1 MKANE
6 NFGFADRVST
16 RICLEHPTP
25 DNPYICQQQ
34 FLAGYNTLELVEKSS
49 FTDVLLLLLRLEIP
63 EPEHKRLLE
72 TLMIGLIN
80 PGPRHPATKA
90 AMSASISKTNA
101 EHILPASLSVM
112 GGSRGGAAEVSES
125 YIFIQ
130 NNADTPV
137 AEVLPVANLEAT
149 QRFAPGFGRHFGGY
163 DHFIHTLAEKLIAIN
178 GASKYLSF
186 AVQLGEHLHAQ
197 SAGLLDVG
205 LAAAVM
211 CDLGLGARE
220 SAVLYQFIRAPGLL
234 AHGLEQTHRP
244 INAIPLLED
253 EHYVC
258 KT

>member
-49 FTDVLLLLLRLEIP
+49 FIDVLLLLLQLELP
-63 EPEHKRLLE
+63 KPEHKQLLE

-90 AMSASISKTNA
+90 GMAASISKTNA
-101 EHILPASLSVM
+101 EHILPTSLSVM
-112 GGSRGGAAEVSES
+112 GGKRGGAAEVSES
-125 YIFIQ
+125 CTFLQ
-130 NNADTPV
+130 ANADVPV
-137 AEVLPVANLEAT
+137 ADVTAVTSLEET
-149 QRFAPGFGRHFGGY
+149 QRFAPGFGRHFGGF
-163 DHFIHTLAEKLIAIN
+163 DHYIHSLAEKLIAIN
-178 GASKYLSF
+178 GATPHLSF
-186 AVQLGEHLHAQ
+186 AVNLGQHLHTQ

-258 KT
+258 NV

>member
-25 DNPYICQQQ
+25 NNPYICEQQY
-34 FLAGYNTLELVEKSS
+34 LAGYNTLELVENSS
-49 FTDVLLLLLRLEIP
+49 FIDVLLLLLQLELP
-63 EPEHKRLLE
+63 NTKQKRLLE
-72 TLMIGLIN
+72 MLMIGLIN
-80 PGPRHPATKA
+80 AGPRHPATKA
-90 AMSASISKTNA
+90 AMAASISKTNP
-101 EHILPASLSVM
+101 EHILPTSLSVI
-112 GGSRGGAAEVSES
+112 GGQRGGAAEVAASHQ
-125 YIFIQ
+125 FIKD
-130 NNADTPV
+130 NVHLPV
-137 AEVLPVANLEAT
+137 AEIEATGDLETT

-163 DHFIHTLAEKLIAIN
+163 DHYINSLTEKLLTLN
-178 GASKYLSF
+178 GQTPHLAF
-186 AVQLGEHLHAQ
+186 AYQLGKHWHAQ

-220 SAVLYQFIRAPGLL
+220 SGVLYQFVRAPGLL

-258 KT
+258 HV